1 MAHWTIVKNI
11 LKYLRRT
18 KYMLLVYGGD
28 EELVVNGYTDA
39 SFMTDIDDYKSQ
51 SSYVFTLNG
60 GSIVWKSF
68 KPNTVADSRIETEYI
83 LRLQKLQR
91 RHSGSR
97 SFLKKLVWSQ
107 M

>member
-1 MAHWTIVKNI
+1 
-11 LKYLRRT
+11 
-18 KYMLLVYGGD
+18 MLLVYGGD

-60 GSIVWKSF
+60 GVVVWKSF
-68 KPNTVADSRIETEYI
+68 KPNTVADSTTEAKYI

-97 SFLKKLVWSQ
+97 SFLKKLVLSQ
-107 M
+107 V